1 MTRRPRVL
9 IIGPVPPPYLGPAVN
24 TRALLGHPAL
34 HERFDVLHLD
44 TSDRRDI
51 TNSGRFDLTNVK
63 LALQH
68 GARFV
73 AMLARH
79 SPDLIY
85 LPISPSTLGLVRD
98 LEFLLPAA
106 ATRTTIVIHQRGGE
120 MHARYLG
127 ANVAV
132 RAALRFA
139 FSRISRVI
147 VLGEHFRPDFRALI
161 DSERVAVV
169 YNGVDPTPWTSH
181 VRPVR
186 DRVRVLYMGILMEPK
201 GYRLVLEAARRLR
214 GEPIVFQFAGELMS
228 DAERTYTEHFVR
240 DHGLDVEFLGVVAG
254 ADKIDL
260 LSSADIFAFPTAY
273 RWEGH
278 PTVLVE
284 AMAAGLAIVA
294 TRHVAIPETI
304 ADGRDGL
311 LIDVGDVDALTMRIR
326 QLAGDAGL
334 RARLGAH
341 ARATMME
348 RFTLDRCVRS
358 IVSVFDAALE
368 DPR

>member
-1 MTRRPRVL
+1 
-9 IIGPVPPPYLGPAVN
+9 
-24 TRALLGHPAL
+24 
-34 HERFDVLHLD
+34 
-44 TSDRRDI
+44 
-51 TNSGRFDLTNVK
+51 
-63 LALQH
+63 
-68 GARFV
+68 
-73 AMLARH
+73 
-79 SPDLIY
+79 
-85 LPISPSTLGLVRD
+85 
-98 LEFLLPAA
+98 
-106 ATRTTIVIHQRGGE
+106 

-169 YNGVDPTPWTSH
+169 YNGVDPTPWTSR